1 MLDPNEEKRIN
12 QKNWR
17 MMQKEK
23 KIECIAIKTNLFPPL
38 SDEIEQFCENEHWA
52 LSPLIKKC
60 NFKNQK
66 SSKKTKKKTTNGI
79 LVQYIILTPKNTY
92 LILSNACC
100 LLKVN
105 LLINS
110 LKKIDKNMFNVLIKG
125 T

>member
-1 MLDPNEEKRIN
+1 MYSYFSKSNKFDFFSQVSKHQLWNGADIACTLHLMLDPNEEKRIN

-23 KIECIAIKTNLFPPL
+23 KFECIAIKTNLFPPL

-66 SSKKTKKKTTNGI
+66 SSKKPKKKQQTE
-79 LVQYIILTPKNTY
+79 Y
-92 LILSNACC
+92 
-100 LLKVN
+100 
-105 LLINS
+105 
-110 LKKIDKNMFNVLIKG
+110 
-125 T
+125 